1 MNSSQSKNQTKEKI
15 NPYEFIKLPDK
26 KRKQYEDEDKHTGVI
41 EYTIKTY
48 TPLFIPNSST
58 DKAFKI
64 SDEVLQKKSEEHKS
78 YDFYSYTMLDENE
91 RYDEI
96 YHQPVIPGSE
106 IRGMVRNLYETL
118 TDSCMSGLSENEIPE
133 VSLPK
138 NFKRN
143 WQM

>member
-64 SDEVLQKKSEEHKS
+64 SDEVLQKNRKNINHMIFILIQCLMRMKDMMKFIISLSFREVKS
-78 YDFYSYTMLDENE
+78 
-91 RYDEI
+91 
-96 YHQPVIPGSE
+96 V
-106 IRGMVRNLYETL
+106 V
-118 TDSCMSGLSENEIPE
+118 
-133 VSLPK
+133 
-138 NFKRN
+138 
-143 WQM
+143 W

>member
-78 YDFYSYTMLDENE
+78 YDFYSYTMLPDL
-91 RYDEI
+91 RKI
-96 YHQPVIPGSE
+96 QV
-106 IRGMVRNLYETL
+106 
-118 TDSCMSGLSENEIPE
+118 
-133 VSLPK
+133 
-138 NFKRN
+138 
-143 WQM
+143 

>member
-1 MNSSQSKNQTKEKI
+1 MNSSQNKNQTKEKI

-64 SDEVLQKKSEEHKS
+64 SDEVLQKDMMKFIISLSFREVKS
-78 YDFYSYTMLDENE
+78 
-91 RYDEI
+91 
-96 YHQPVIPGSE
+96 V
-106 IRGMVRNLYETL
+106 V
-118 TDSCMSGLSENEIPE
+118 
-133 VSLPK
+133 
-138 NFKRN
+138 
-143 WQM
+143 W